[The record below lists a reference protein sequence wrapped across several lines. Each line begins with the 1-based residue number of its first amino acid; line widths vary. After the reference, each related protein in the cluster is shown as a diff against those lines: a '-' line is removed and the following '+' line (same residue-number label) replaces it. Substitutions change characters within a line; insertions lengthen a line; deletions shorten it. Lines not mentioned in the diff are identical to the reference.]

1 MNTDQRTD
9 EELNRVI
16 AEWCGWMFIPARDIY
31 ISGQL
36 QAVPEEWESPNGDY
50 HDNLPNY
57 CRDLNACHEAEMRLF
72 LQGEGEAG
80 DPYVRR
86 RYLHAL
92 DAITGDQWNT
102 VSATARQ
109 RAEAL
114 VRVIESSKQL

>member
-1 MNTDQRTD
+1 MNTDQRPD

-16 AEWCGWMFIPARDIY
+16 AEWCGWTNVWGRFGDFIRYAGTE
-31 ISGQL
+31 SEQL
-36 QAVPEEWESPNGDY
+36 VQGLEI
-50 HDNLPNY
+50 PNY